1 MFVYGI
7 MLVPKVSL
15 HINVHFNIVCTNHRF
30 FQKVTSH
37 QHGGSRK
44 RTQVSRG
51 ENKAS
56 GEQIEISDYFERA
69 PLLFVSL
76 YLWMDGD
83 EIACWAERRVQLL
96 MERKQK
102 EPSVLPLSHSTS
114 SMPNG
119 SLSSSLGRRLPHL
132 LPLSCPLIFINLGLS
147 LSFPLFHFSQ
157 LSTSPSLTP
166 LQLSHNSSLL
176 SGRSEH
182 SVEIGS
188 VTVSLETDRVWL
200 PGVSAQQKSKTAVTS
215 VKSSY
220 LSHSQSPSVCVRSC
234 RQLLCEY
241 GFERLSACLWM
252 CLHPGIIIISIDLNF
267 LSWFECRMSGP
278 VHKGTAAGK

>member
-1 MFVYGI
+1 
-7 MLVPKVSL
+7 MLSREESAAADGEETKGTFCPSSLPLHLFHAKWVSL
-15 HINVHFNIVCTNHRF
+15 FVAGSPYAPPPPSFLSIHFYQSWV
-30 FQKVTSH
+30 
-37 QHGGSRK
+37 
-44 RTQVSRG
+44 
-51 ENKAS
+51 
-56 GEQIEISDYFERA
+56 
-69 PLLFVSL
+69 
-76 YLWMDGD
+76 
-83 EIACWAERRVQLL
+83 IA
-96 MERKQK
+96 
-102 EPSVLPLSHSTS
+102 
-114 SMPNG
+114 
-119 SLSSSLGRRLPHL
+119 
-132 LPLSCPLIFINLGLS
+132 F
-147 LSFPLFHFSQ
+147 FPLFHFSQ

-166 LQLSHNSSLL
+166 LQLSHNSALL
-176 SGRSEH
+176 SGQSEH

-267 LSWFECRMSGP
+267 LS
-278 VHKGTAAGK
+278 